1 MVQIG
6 TDYVIFQ
13 KPKNDAIYFIQYAFF
28 LLNLF
33 KEQFWPKNLNWA
45 FWIKVIFK
53 KLLAHK
59 EKIPIKSYVN
69 LNVPKSDQKGQKMAV
84 ILDISYDSEK
94 TAWNFNMKLSGVFV
108 MVICSNIIL

>member
-33 KEQFWPKNLNWA
+33 KEQFWLKKLNWA
-45 FWIKVIFK
+45 FQIKVIIK
-53 KLLAHK
+53 KILAHK
-59 EKIPIKSYVN
+59 VKIPIKSYVN
-69 LNVPKSDQKGQKMAV
+69 LNVPKSDQKGPKMAV
-84 ILDISYDSEK
+84 ILHISYDSEK
-94 TAWNFNMKLSGVFV
+94 TSRNFIMKLSGV
-108 MVICSNIIL
+108 